1 MVQIIGDAIS
11 GKEVRSLPQSL
22 WRAEQI
28 RALEREWA
36 EREGLALYTLM
47 ERA

>member
-28 RALEREWA
+28 RAL
-36 EREGLALYTLM
+36 GGVG
-47 ERA
+47 RA